1 MAGSAISK
9 RLLVKYA
16 IWSLKFLA
24 CFAMFGTFLASSRA
38 MANEIPH
45 GSVELISENQWISPG
60 QQTYFGFKFEL
71 EKGWHIYWVNPGD
84 SGQPPQFEWHL
95 PPGLAHGDT
104 EWPAPQRVGSPPIV
118 DFGYQ
123 NSITLLV
130 RLRLSPDAPAN
141 GAEQLA
147 VNLKVLVCREICIP
161 GKAQVS
167 MNVPIKSNRPEPDAR
182 NAKLFAAARRSLPR
196 RPPGTWTFTAI
207 DQKNSFVLVAN
218 VGGTTTRAT
227 FFPLEESQVDNSAR
241 QDLVPTASGF
251 RLVLSKSDQLL
262 KPIKRLRGVLEF
274 ADNAAYL
281 IDAAVENGNSAG
293 Q

>member
-1 MAGSAISK
+1 MAGLAVPK
-9 RLLVKYA
+9 RLLVKYG
-16 IWSLKFLA
+16 IWSFKFLA
-24 CFAMFGTFLASSRA
+24 CFVMFGTFLASSCA
-38 MANEIPH
+38 IANEIPH
-45 GSVELISENQWISPG
+45 GSVELISENQGISPG

-104 EWPAPQRVGSPPIV
+104 EWPAPQRIGSPPIV

-123 NSITLLV
+123 NSTTLLV
-130 RLRLSPDAPAN
+130 PVRLSSDAPAK

-147 VNLKVLVCREICIP
+147 VTLKVLVCQEICIP

-167 MNVPIKSNRPEPDAR
+167 MNVPIKLTRPEPDVG
-182 NAKLFAAARRSLPR
+182 NAKLFAAARRSLPKQ
-196 RPPGTWTFTAI
+196 PPRTWSFAAI
-207 DQKNSFVLVAN
+207 DQENSFLLVAN
-218 VGGTTTRAT
+218 VGGRTARAT

-241 QDLVPTASGF
+241 QHLVPTATGF
-251 RLVLSKSDQLL
+251 RLVLRKADQLL

-281 IDAAVENGNSAG
+281 IDVAVENGNSAR

>member
-1 MAGSAISK
+1 MAGPAVRK
-9 RLLVKYA
+9 RLLVKYG
-16 IWSLKFLA
+16 IWSFEFLA
-24 CFAMFGTFLASSRA
+24 CFVMFGALLASSCA

-60 QQTYFGFKFEL
+60 RQTYFGFKFEL

-95 PPGLAHGDT
+95 PSGLSPGDM
-104 EWPAPQRVGSPPIV
+104 EWPAPQRIGSPPIV
-118 DFGYQ
+118 DFGYE
-123 NSITLLV
+123 NSTTLLV
-130 RLRLSPDAPAN
+130 RVRLSPDAPAK

-167 MNVPIKSNRPEPDAR
+167 MIVPIKLNGPEPDVG
-182 NAKLFAAARRSLPR
+182 NAKLFAAARRSLPKQ
-196 RPPGTWTFTAI
+196 PPSTWSFAAI
-207 DQKNSFVLVAN
+207 DQKNSFLLVAN
-218 VGGTTTRAT
+218 VGGRTARAT

-251 RLVLSKSDQLL
+251 RLVVSKSDQLL
-262 KPIKRLRGVLEF
+262 KPINRLRGVLEF

-281 IDAAVENGNSAG
+281 IDVAVENGNSAR